1 MLTNGQRLAL
11 LSAPNLACYSVC
23 GKWLRLQAGRISTE
37 AVNFTWCSISH
48 DIRICIARV
57 FRIVDVA
64 MRQET
69 YISRDAADTLSTMMV
84 NGVPD
89 GARFLEGL
97 TGVIASAAKAKCV
110 GLLRA
115 REYQCRD
122 STRKGWQRSGQNT
135 QCRYPV
141 CQVFQSIC
149 REHTAVYSR

>member
-1 MLTNGQRLAL
+1 MIRR
-11 LSAPNLACYSVC
+11 PP
-23 GKWLRLQAGRISTE
+23 RSTL
-37 AVNFTWCSISH
+37 FPYTTL
-48 DIRICIARV
+48 
-57 FRIVDVA
+57 FR
-64 MRQET
+64 
-69 YISRDAADTLSTMMV
+69 SADTLSTMMV